1 LNDFLDKIIAHKRSL
16 LKRKK
21 AFFDVL
27 KTNVSPTRMTRYG
40 LFKENISRPGQVNL
54 IAEIK
59 KASPSRGVIRPDF
72 DVEQLARVYADNG
85 AAALSV
91 LTENKFFL
99 GRPEYVRR
107 VSETVPVPVL
117 TKDFIIDEAQIYE
130 AFVQGT
136 SAVLLIVAIL
146 DDALLEHLLKVA
158 AGLDLDCLVEIHQ
171 EDELRRALRAGAE
184 IIGINHRDLRT
195 FEIDLDLSRRLVP
208 GIPAGKVIVAESGI
222 RTYADVQ
229 RLWDLG
235 VHAVLI
241 GETFMRASD
250 VGAKVREIMT
260 GRRQGGISNAD
271 GASGI

>member
-1 LNDFLDKIIAHKRSL
+1 MNDFLEKIIAHKKSL

-27 KTNVSPTRMTRYG
+27 KTNVSSTRMTRYG
-40 LFKENISRPGQVNL
+40 LFKENISRSGQLNL

-59 KASPSRGVIRPDF
+59 KASPSRGLIRPDF
-72 DVEQLARVYADNG
+72 NVEQLARVYVDNG

-91 LTENKFFL
+91 LTEDKFFL

-107 VSETVPVPVL
+107 VSENFPVPVL

-130 AFVQGT
+130 AFLSGT

-146 DDALLEHLLKVA
+146 DDAQLEHLLRVA
-158 AGLDLDCLVEIHQ
+158 AGLDLDCLVEVHQ
-171 EDELRRALRAGAE
+171 EADLERALRAGAD
-184 IIGINHRDLRT
+184 IIGINHRDLHT
-195 FEIDLDLSRRLVP
+195 FEVDLEVSRKLVP

-222 RTYADVQ
+222 RTHADIQ
-229 RLWDLG
+229 MLRDLG

-241 GETFMRASD
+241 GETFMRARD
-250 VGAKVREIMT
+250 VGAEVREIMT
-260 GRRQGGISNAD
+260 GRIG
-271 GASGI
+271 

>member
-1 LNDFLDKIIAHKRSL
+1 MNDFLDKIIAHKRSL

-59 KASPSRGVIRPDF
+59 RASPSRGVIRPDF

-107 VSETVPVPVL
+107 VSETVSVPVL

-260 GRRQGGISNAD
+260 GRRQEGISNAG
-271 GASGI
+271 GADWA

>member
-59 KASPSRGVIRPDF
+59 RASPSRGVIRPDF

-208 GIPAGKVIVAESGI
+208 GIPDGKVIVAESGI

>member
-1 LNDFLDKIIAHKRSL
+1 MNDFLDKIIAHKRSL

>member
-1 LNDFLDKIIAHKRSL
+1 MNDFLDKIIAHKRSL

-27 KTNVSPTRMTRYG
+27 KTNVSSTRMTRYG
-40 LFKENISRPGQVNL
+40 LFKENISRAGQINL

-59 KASPSRGVIRPDF
+59 KASPSQGVIRPDF
-72 DVEQLARVYADNG
+72 NVEQLARVYADNG

-107 VSETVPVPVL
+107 VSEIVPVPVL

-130 AFVQGT
+130 AFLCGA
-136 SAVLLIVAIL
+136 SAILLIVAIL
-146 DDALLEHLLKVA
+146 EDAALEHLLKVA

-171 EDELRRALRAGAE
+171 EDELQRALRAGAD

-195 FEIDLDLSRRLVP
+195 FEVDLNVSQRL
-208 GIPAGKVIVAESGI
+208 IPRIPDGKVIVAESGI
-222 RTYADVQ
+222 RTHADVQ
-229 RLWDLG
+229 RLQDLG

-241 GETFMRASD
+241 GEMFMRAED

-260 GRRQGGISNAD
+260 GRG
-271 GASGI
+271 